1 MFLIRTHR
9 ERSIFSGFPKVYR
22 RVIALRRLGSEG
34 SIIGSHFG
42 VPKTAKVCSKKRSG
56 PRGVCVEVPFETLV
70 QRMFTKFGG
79 FLASRP

>member
-9 ERSIFSGFPKVYR
+9 ERSILSGFPKVYR

-42 VPKTAKVCSKKRSG
+42 MPKTVKVCSKKRSG
-56 PRGVCVEVPFETLV
+56 PRGLCGSPFCQFFETLV
-70 QRMFTKFGG
+70 
-79 FLASRP
+79 LANRESV